1 MFLVFSSIWKVSG
14 SYMHKVDAVYIHI
27 PFCNYICAYCD
38 FCKIF
43 YNKEYVNR
51 YLDALEQEIMN
62 NYKGEVITSLYIGG
76 GTPSSLDL
84 EELEKLLKILKIF
97 NLSKDCEITF
107 ESNADSLSLDKI
119 KLLKDFGVNRV
130 SVGVETINKKLQDV
144 LERRTS
150 KDTVI
155 NCINN
160 LKSVGITNINVDL
173 IYAIKGE
180 TLEDLNNDLEFLLS
194 LDVPHISTYSLIIE
208 DNTKLKIKGIKNID
222 KVIDRDMYDLIS
234 KTLKNNNYIHYEI
247 SNFSYDGFMSKHNLK
262 YWRNLEYYGFGV
274 GASGYIDNIRYT
286 NTRSITNYIDGK
298 TIIDKE
304 IVTLK
309 DKMFYEIM
317 LGFRTSMGIDKIEF
331 KDKYNVSIDRVFNYK
346 SLVEEKVLE
355 ENLKYLRVREEYFY
369 VLDEVTL
376 RFLDTLQTNVSFDI
390 IS

>member
-1 MFLVFSSIWKVSG
+1 MV
-14 SYMHKVDAVYIHI
+14 SYMSKVDAVYIHI

-51 YLDALEQEIMN
+51 YLDALGQEIIN

-84 EELEKLLKILKIF
+84 EELEKLLKTLKIF

-130 SVGVETINKKLQDV
+130 SLGVETINKKLQDV

-355 ENLKYLRVREEYFY
+355 EDLKYLRVREEYFY